1 MTDNP
6 NKLAFRDMPR
16 ADQDKIAGA
25 WVRGEP
31 LEVWETP
38 FPHGGFETWWPCE
51 SSISKSAIYR
61 LPTMI
66 ADGSL
71 VPEQTPLYMSI
82 TAAKDPQRPR
92 PLHKLGVN
100 YGDVVKLVARQDGS
114 TAGVGLEFTVG
125 LSGVVEF
132 HMWNPAPKGH
142 RPLFVIVSRAGGEA

>member
-16 ADQDKIAGA
+16 ADQDKISAA
-25 WVRGEP
+25 IARGESVEY
-31 LEVWETP
+31 LVDGKWECDPPSLVFWSLT
-38 FPHGGFETWWPCE
+38 
-51 SSISKSAIYR
+51 YR
-61 LPTMI
+61 LPPPLI

-125 LSGVVEF
+125 QSGVVEF
-132 HMWNPAPKGH
+132 HMWNPAPKGQ

>member
-6 NKLAFRDMPR
+6 NKLSFRDMTR

-25 WVRGEP
+25 IARGENVEY
-31 LEVWETP
+31 LVCGKWECDPPSLVFWSLT
-38 FPHGGFETWWPCE
+38 
-51 SSISKSAIYR
+51 YR
-61 LPTMI
+61 LPPPLI
-66 ADGSL
+66 ADGSI

>member
-6 NKLAFRDMPR
+6 NMLVFRDMPR
-16 ADQDKIAGA
+16 ADQDKIAGTIA
-25 WVRGEP
+25 RGESVEY
-31 LEVWETP
+31 LVDGKWECGTLSRV
-38 FPHGGFETWWPCE
+38 FWSLT
-51 SSISKSAIYR
+51 YR
-61 LPTMI
+61 LPPPLI
-66 ADGSL
+66 ADGSI

-125 LSGVVEF
+125 QSGVVEF

>member
-6 NKLAFRDMPR
+6 NKLAFTNMTRD
-16 ADQDKIAGA
+16 DQDKIAGA

-31 LEVWETP
+31 LEVWDTQ